1 MKNENEYT
9 IENEVKDLIG
19 ETETAEQAKE
29 AEDASPITTKSDLL
43 KAIHNRTEE
52 TPEEESKPEEKQET
66 KQPEQPKETEKAP
79 ETPEPERR
87 THKQKR
93 AEWWEK
99 NKDRVLSKRSD
110 PRDEQIATLQREIE
124 ELKKKNEESPRLTK
138 GNFASEEDYIKHI
151 FDQRYTELQTAAN
164 EKYQREM
171 EDADAQN
178 AEAERWARLTAEQF
192 STDEEMEEYRDAVSM
207 AGNLPMTPEVAR
219 YIKES
224 ENGPSLL
231 YYLCNNPDELVE
243 LSELSDTRRQYRL
256 FRLESK
262 IESERQAKP
271 TETAKETTHREAPK
285 ATGRLSG
292 NPTMGTS
299 ELNMDPEN
307 STSVDRVRAL
317 LRRRNPGA
325 IIP

>member
-1 MKNENEYT
+1 MKNDNEYT
-9 IENEVKDLIG
+9 IENEVKDLIEG
-19 ETETAEQAKE
+19 TAEEKANE
-29 AEDASPITTKSDLL
+29 AEETTAPITSKSDLL
-43 KAIHNRTEE
+43 KAIHERTEE
-52 TPEEESKPEEKQET
+52 TPEESAPEKEEA
-66 KQPEQPKETEKAP
+66 KQPEQPKETEKAQ
-79 ETPEPERR
+79 EAPEPERR

-99 NKDRVLSKRSD
+99 NKDRVLSKHPD
-110 PRDEQIATLQREIE
+110 PRDEKIEALQREIE
-124 ELKKKNEESPRLTK
+124 ELKKRDAAPTQRLTK

-164 EKYQREM
+164 EKYQKEI

-178 AEAERWARLTAEQF
+178 AESERWARLTAEQF
-192 STDEEMEEYRDAVSM
+192 PTEEEREEYADAVSM
-207 AGNLPMTPEVAR
+207 AGKLPMTPEVAR

-262 IESERQAKP
+262 IESERQTKH
-271 TETAKETTHREAPK
+271 TETAKETTRREAPK

-299 ELNMDPEN
+299 ELNVDPEN